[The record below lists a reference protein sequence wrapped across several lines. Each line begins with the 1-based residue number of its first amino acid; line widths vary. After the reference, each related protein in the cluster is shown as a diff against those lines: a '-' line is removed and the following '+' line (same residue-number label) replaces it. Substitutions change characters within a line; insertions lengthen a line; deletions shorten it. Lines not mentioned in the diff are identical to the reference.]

1 MALFCHNMCMP
12 DLMTAANRYLI
23 NKYIIHKANKMAPDH
38 YTHTEETP
46 GVIAL
51 LWNTEILQMTA

>member
-1 MALFCHNMCMP
+1 MCMP

-46 GVIAL
+46 GVIAQ